1 MWELVRALRTD
12 GVAVLLTTHLMQEA
26 ETLAD
31 HVVIIDVGK
40 VVAQGSPEQLTAHGA
55 DRELRFRAAAG
66 MDLRLLGN
74 ALPEGCAATEPTPGS
89 YLIEGEIDPQVLS
102 TVTSWCAR
110 QGSWPT
116 TSGSRAAA
124 WRTSSSRSPGGS
136 CGRERRRR
144 DLPLRPRHV
153 PPLPGRGP
161 LGRMLATQIRLETR
175 LALRQGEQVLLTLI
189 IPLALL
195 VGLALLAVVPLP
207 EPRVTSALATVL
219 ALGVMS
225 TAFTSQAISLGFD
238 RRYGV
243 LRRLAA
249 TPVPRWLVVLGRLG
263 GMAAVVVVQL
273 VVLGLVALLL
283 SWRPDAGPLGW
294 TLLLVVLGT
303 AAFGAT
309 GVLLGGTLRAELV
322 LAVANIVWF
331 VLLFA
336 GGVLVPADQ
345 LPAALAVVVGL
356 LPSGALADGLRDVLL
371 GGSPTAGQI
380 VVLLVWAVVAG
391 GIAVRTVRW
400 R

>member
-1 MWELVRALRTD
+1 MSAAD
-12 GVAVLLTTHLMQEA
+12 GT
-26 ETLAD
+26 
-31 HVVIIDVGK
+31 
-40 VVAQGSPEQLTAHGA
+40 S
-55 DRELRFRAAAG
+55 RFA
-66 MDLRLLGN
+66 
-74 ALPEGCAATEPTPGS
+74 PG
-89 YLIEGEIDPQVLS
+89 
-102 TVTSWCAR
+102 TF
-110 QGSWPT
+110 
-116 TSGSRAAA
+116 
-124 WRTSSSRSPGGS
+124 
-136 CGRERRRR
+136 
-144 DLPLRPRHV
+144 RPS
-153 PPLPGRGP
+153 PGRGP